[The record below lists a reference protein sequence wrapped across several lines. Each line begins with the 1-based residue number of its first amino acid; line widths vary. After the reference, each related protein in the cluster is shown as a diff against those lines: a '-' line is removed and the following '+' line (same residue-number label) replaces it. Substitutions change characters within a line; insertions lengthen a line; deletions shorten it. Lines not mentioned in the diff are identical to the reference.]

1 MASLSD
7 YFKDLKGSDWIN
19 LANLGTNIVGGLTG
33 GKQDER
39 AANLNQAEFDF
50 LRQQDAYKRA
60 AEAYARR
67 MAARSGIGA
76 ALQDQALARRDAAQS
91 TLDAMPLGAE
101 QDLVRRMA
109 RARGMSTVAEHFQPL
124 MPTDPSIAST
134 IRQSP
139 NMLSALTGA
148 DYRQSISPEATA
160 RSIAERRKA
169 IAGVNPDFVFGSMGD
184 YGGPDLGAEVT
195 AYGQARGADRLAREN
210 QLMQLL
216 TNQMQE
222 ASKPLYQEPAI
233 SGLPAY
239 APGPTSPAPAAQKG
253 TPWWKKALKVASV
266 AAPIVAAPF
275 TGGTSLAAIGALS
288 GAVGGALDGG
298 KKGALQGALLGG
310 ATSAMGGGAAGAA
323 AKRGQGEA
331 VSAAIKRA
339 VLNPRALTNLTGAGI
354 GGTTGAALQGA
365 SAFLPGATAYNPNAA
380 YNRHPVE
387 AEIPPPRDFTPDIL
401 KQAGIMDGA
410 GIASTPTWTPSGTF
424 TFDGRPAPD
433 IGANRVKAPM
443 MGQSTGMTPPVV
455 EPRIPRTPTS
465 ARTGGAA
472 AADAQRRAQVAAMIQ
487 EAILAGGLPPL
498 GGPIGPGVIPSPLA
512 AESLEDVFREADTG
526 TGPYE
531 RMKRLTEANKRNN
544 ARIRAAKAAGAPV
557 PTQFR
562 PSGGAPFKWRQ
573 VKPGYRQ
580 FEFNW

>member
-124 MPTDPSIAST
+124 MPTDASIAGT

-195 AYGQARGADRLAREN
+195 AYGQSRGADRLAREN

-233 SGLPAY
+233 SGLPADG
-239 APGPTSPAPAAQKG
+239 PGPTSPAPAAQKG

-288 GAVGGALDGG
+288 GAVGGALEGG

-310 ATSAMGGGAAGAA
+310 ATSAMGGGAAGEA
-323 AKRGQGEA
+323 AKRGVGESA
-331 VSAAIKRA
+331 SAAIKRA

-365 SAFLPGATAYNPNAA
+365 SAFLPGATAYTGGAGFEKQYPPLPGLGQPGDPL
-380 YNRHPVE
+380 RGTWTTDVG
-387 AEIPPPRDFTPDIL
+387 PPPPVAGFEKAFPPIAGVVPTP
-401 KQAGIMDGA
+401 
-410 GIASTPTWTPSGTF
+410 GIAGPGLGTWTTDVGP
-424 TFDGRPAPD
+424 
-433 IGANRVKAPM
+433 K
-443 MGQSTGMTPPVV
+443 PPVV
-455 EPRIPRTPTS
+455 APRTPTS
-465 ARTGGAA
+465 SAVSGPTRQAQMAA
-472 AADAQRRAQVAAMIQ
+472 LIQ

-498 GGPIGPGVIPSPLA
+498 GGPLGPGAIPSPLA
-512 AESLEDVFREADTG
+512 AEPLEDVFRAADAG
-526 TGPYE
+526 TGPYD

-544 ARIRAAKAAGAPV
+544 ARIRAAKAAGGPAP
-557 PTQFR
+557 TGFR
-562 PSGGAPFKWRQ
+562 PSGGAPFKWNQTR
-573 VKPGYRQ
+573 PGYRQ
-580 FEFNW
+580 LGINW